1 MREAKKDR
9 NKNIHFGNI
18 LCGLLNICPK
28 KYLLYLVFNFSFQ
41 TLLSIIQTKA
51 DLGRQHVSDLDYT
64 LKLMKNLEIS
74 KKF

>member
-41 TLLSIIQTKA
+41 IQSKTY
-51 DLGRQHVSDLDYT
+51 LVRQHVSDLEYT
-64 LKLMKNLEIS
+64 LKFMKNLKMS
-74 KKF
+74 KIF